1 MDTKE
6 KKSGSSGHH
15 RTGTTTGKHH
25 TASTKKPASPSKKS
39 GTVRQSPGEK
49 SAERRRRT
57 TASGHHTTAKPK
69 KPTPE
74 VVYTP
79 ARPFSRNR
87 FLLKLLTVAAVVIAI
102 LFGTSIFFKVKTFE
116 VSGANKYTAWQV
128 REASGI
134 REGDNL
140 LTFGVSAAC
149 GRIKTALPYV
159 EDVRIGIE
167 LPDTV
172 HIEIVERDVVY
183 AIGAE
188 DGTSW
193 LITSTGCAV
202 EQISASSAAEYTNI
216 IGVTIQAPGQGQ
228 QVRAAEEPEES
239 LPEGETAPVVSG
251 VDPDQKLSAALS
263 IVQYL
268 ESNGVIGEAASVDVS
283 NTGDLQL
290 WWYEQRYQVLLGDIS
305 RLAYKIE
312 CMKAAIDQM
321 NDYQSGVLDV
331 SFTIWTDQPSYSPFE
346 Q

>member
-1 MDTKE
+1 METKQKRPGSARH
-6 KKSGSSGHH
+6 KK
-15 RTGTTTGKHH
+15 TGTASLKRPAARSGAHAPA
-25 TASTKKPASPSKKS
+25 TARK
-39 GTVRQSPGEK
+39 RQSPAQK
-49 SAERRRRT
+49 SAERQRRT
-57 TASGHHTTAKPK
+57 TSNPAAKAKHPA
-69 KPTPE
+69 PE

-102 LFGTSIFFKVKTFE
+102 IFGTSIFFKVDRFV
-116 VSGANKYTAWQV
+116 VSGADKYTPWEI

-149 GRIKTALPYV
+149 GKIKTALPYV

-172 HIEIVERDVVY
+172 HIEIVERNVGY

-188 DGTSW
+188 DGSSW
-193 LITSTGCAV
+193 VITSTGEIV
-202 EQISASSAAEYTNI
+202 EQISASAAGGYTQI
-216 IGVTIQAPGQGQ
+216 QGVVLANPAQGGQA
-228 QVRAAEEPEES
+228 RAASAPQET

-251 VDPDQKLSAALS
+251 VDPAQKLSAALS
-263 IVQYL
+263 ILQYL
-268 ESNGVIGEAASVDVS
+268 EANSVIGEAASVDVS
-283 NTGDLQL
+283 DVGNLQL
-290 WWYEQRYQVLLGDIS
+290 WYGQQYQVLLGDIS
-305 RLAYKIE
+305 RMAYKIE

-321 NDYQSGVLDV
+321 DSYQSGILDV
-331 SFTIWTDQPSYSPFE
+331 SFRIWTDQPGYSPFN